1 MLKHNDPNPL
11 SVHQMRRVEHLPP
24 HFTTVMFDQITTEK
38 SITDWIWE
46 NLEGRFFYGDYY
58 SESDSGSLSTQ
69 KVAAFESAGEA
80 SMFALI
86 LDTINKHDYV
96 IS

>member
-1 MLKHNDPNPL
+1 
-11 SVHQMRRVEHLPP
+11 MRRVEHLPP
-24 HFTTVMFDQITTEK
+24 HFTTVLFNQTTTEK
-38 SITDWIWE
+38 QITDWIWE

-69 KVAAFESAGEA
+69 KVAAFESSGEA

-86 LDTINKHDYV
+86 LDTINQYD
-96 IS
+96 ITLS